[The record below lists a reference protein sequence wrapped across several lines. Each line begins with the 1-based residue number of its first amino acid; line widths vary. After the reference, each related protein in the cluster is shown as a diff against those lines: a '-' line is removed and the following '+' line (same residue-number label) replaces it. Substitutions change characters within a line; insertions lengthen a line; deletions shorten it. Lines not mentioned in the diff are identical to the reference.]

1 MSDTD
6 KILDAIMAII
16 DRHVDNCNQIT
27 LESEI
32 EKVLKSELESTRP
45 VNVDLADINGIVP
58 LETAKK
64 VLFKFDRAIQEQIAI
79 KLEWLR
85 DHGTHAEFCDIITD
99 IRENVL
105 DTYR

>member
-1 MSDTD
+1 MADTD

-45 VNVDLADINGIVP
+45 VNVDLADINGSFNLQGLTE
-58 LETAKK
+58 LEVEKDSRGVFELTLSDDDGTNIKYLNDEEAKG
-64 VLFKFDRAIQEQIAI
+64 L
-79 KLEWLR
+79 
-85 DHGTHAEFCDIITD
+85 AEYL
-99 IRENVL
+99 N
-105 DTYR
+105 YR